1 MTRKILILSC
11 TAIQDNEYVENAFKI
26 LWDKECD
33 IALWSV
39 HEVPETLASSGVLIL
54 GPLNRRKV
62 APIHLQQQSFELSDE
77 KTQVVP
83 VKLSPNLLK
92 KIYKGTRKVIK
103 QLRIFRYLKG
113 IVRRTRL
120 WRRLVKDLGEASFQ
134 IDGVLAA
141 DRQSVYLAW
150 RVAKKYKSPLA
161 LSSLNNLGTYFE
173 SAFDGTTKSHH

>member
-11 TAIQDNEYVENAFKI
+11 TAIQDIEYVENAFKV

-39 HEVPETLASSGVLIL
+39 HEVPETLANSGVLIL
-54 GPLNRRKV
+54 GPLNMRKV
-62 APIHLQQQSFELSDE
+62 APIQLQQQSFELSYK

-83 VKLSPNLLK
+83 VNVSSNLLK
-92 KIYKGTRKVIK
+92 KTYKGTQRVIK

-113 IVRRTRL
+113 IVRRTTL
-120 WRRLVKDLGEASFQ
+120 WRRLVKDLAEASFK

-141 DRQSVYLAW
+141 DRPSVYLAW
-150 RVAKKYKSPLA
+150 RVAKKYNSPLA
-161 LSSLNNLGTYFE
+161 LSSLNNLGAYFE